1 MDMSCKPGNTQTSY
15 HQTRAFWMNGSSDV
29 VIHRFW
35 GNFHDH
41 PPGGEI
47 FRGAFVIEGASWH
60 GGQRFQG
67 LNSIEGCWSLRV
79 LDNPELGL
87 GTAFVTVQVCRQTGG
102 GIYDICERERM
113 RVYTWSQK
121 CSVTSFIYVTVFFC
135 VLLWPFPCPLTP
147 GKRLHLA
154 SSLLYFDWSPPWHF
168 KTAMLTSPLL
178 CICRVRVVRFY
189 VSLISSSS
197 SASSSPPLLRPF
209 APGLSAKLFNGTSHC
224 QAHTP

>member
-1 MDMSCKPGNTQTSY
+1 MLLS
-15 HQTRAFWMNGSSDV
+15 AV
-29 VIHRFW
+29 W

-47 FRGAFVIEGASWH
+47 FRGAFVGEGASWH

-79 LDNPELGL
+79 LDGRAWF
-87 GTAFVTVQVCRQTGG
+87 GTASPVLSVSTYGG
-102 GIYDICERERM
+102 GYVNVNEWGCTHEAKS
-113 RVYTWSQK
+113 VVSHHSYTLQ
-121 CSVTSFIYVTVFFC
+121 VFFC

-178 CICRVRVVRFY
+178 CICRVRVVRLY